1 MTASLINCPFY
12 NVPLFDQI
20 YKYWYAKETMV
31 MAQIS
36 LISKYDSI
44 EFLKIR
50 IKFALMIKKA
60 VNLAIAIYFVHIK
73 ENKAC

>member
-1 MTASLINCPFY
+1 MTSLFNHF
-12 NVPLFDQI
+12 
-20 YKYWYAKETMV
+20 YKYWYAKETMK

-36 LISKYDSI
+36 LISEYDSI
-44 EFLKIR
+44 GFLKIR

-60 VNLAIAIYFVHIK
+60 VNLAIAIYFVHVK